1 MILKNKVIIVT
12 GGSGL
17 IGKSIVN
24 EIKLEG
30 GIAINLDF
38 NIKTD
43 IQNHSYFFDVTD
55 KNLVMDLEKILL
67 NYKKIDGLVNAAY
80 PKTKDWGEKLENVS
94 KESFQINVDWQ
105 MNSVFSIVKTVV
117 EKMKNN
123 KGSIVSL
130 ASIYGSVGNDF
141 NLYQNTNLNPPVAYS
156 AIKGGL
162 INMNRYL
169 ASYFAKN
176 NIRFNCVSPGGIF
189 NNQNMNFVENYNR
202 KVPMGRMGLPEDISP
217 TVVFLLSNKSSYI
230 TGQNITI
237 DGGWTVI

>member
-17 IGKSIVN
+17 IGKSIIN

-38 NIKTD
+38 NVKTD

-55 KNLVMDLEKILL
+55 KNLEINLKKILS
-67 NYKKIDGLVNAAY
+67 NHKKIDGLVNSAY

-130 ASIYGSVGNDF
+130 ASIYGSFGNDF

-202 KVPMGRMGLPEDISP
+202 KVPMGRMGSPEDISP
-217 TVVFLLSNKSSYI
+217 AVVFLLSNKSSYI

>member
-55 KNLVMDLEKILL
+55 KNLVMNLEKILL

-202 KVPMGRMGLPEDISP
+202 KVPMGRMGSPEDISP
-217 TVVFLLSNKSSYI
+217 AVIFLLSNKSSYV
-230 TGQNITI
+230 TGQNINI

>member
-38 NIKTD
+38 NVKTD

-55 KNLVMDLEKILL
+55 KNLVINLEKILL
-67 NYKKIDGLVNAAY
+67 NYKEIDGLVNAAY

-130 ASIYGSVGNDF
+130 ASIYGSFGNDF

-217 TVVFLLSNKSSYI
+217 AVVFLLSNKSSYI

>member
-38 NIKTD
+38 NVKTD

-55 KNLVMDLEKILL
+55 KNLVMNLEKILL

-94 KESFQINVDWQ
+94 RESFQINVDWQ

-123 KGSIVSL
+123 RGSIVSL

-202 KVPMGRMGLPEDISP
+202 KVPMGRMGSPEDISP
-217 TVVFLLSNKSSYI
+217 AVIFLLSNKSSYV
-230 TGQNITI
+230 TGQNINI